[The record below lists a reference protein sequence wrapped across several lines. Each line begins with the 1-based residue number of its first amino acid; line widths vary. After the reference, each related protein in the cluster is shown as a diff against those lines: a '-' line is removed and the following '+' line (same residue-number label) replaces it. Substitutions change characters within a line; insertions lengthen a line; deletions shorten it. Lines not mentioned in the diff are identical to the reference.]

1 MADTVTERVVVRA
14 DPDTVFDVIGDVA
27 SYPQWQDEIK
37 SVEVL
42 ESDEDGWPSRVRF
55 VLDAKIFTATFVL
68 EYAYTDSAISWTL
81 VEGDQL
87 RRNDGSY
94 ELADQGDG
102 STLLTYS
109 LVIEPSVPV
118 PGMLRRRAAKRIVDG
133 ALNNVKARAES
144 RA

>member
-27 SYPQWQDEIK
+27 SYPQWQDEVK

-68 EYAYTDSAISWTL
+68 RYAYTDSAISWTL

-102 STLLTYS
+102 STLLTYT